1 LDDEGPEPT
10 AGVWEVECGW
20 VDMVEM
26 SGEDDMVIVVVT
38 VMLVMLGDVSGILL
52 SLLGMDGTYVTWDYM
67 GLRVEGFDIVNV
79 KLDATL

>member
-1 LDDEGPEPT
+1 
-10 AGVWEVECGW
+10 
-20 VDMVEM
+20 MVEM